1 MLTPLHETAAL
12 LGLNADML
20 ALDVATNGHPAR
32 NAYLKGMAITAQEL
46 REKNL
51 QLARA
56 CSPSAMEQCF
66 RDLQDMMQC
75 L

>member
-1 MLTPLHETAAL
+1 MTEIAAL
-12 LGLNADML
+12 LDMNGDL
-20 ALDVATNGHPAR
+20 LSLDISTNGHPAR
-32 NAYLKGMAITAQEL
+32 RAYLLGMALTAQEL
-46 REKNL
+46 RGKNL